1 MRGRQQGFALLIAVG
16 VVALA
21 TVTAVA
27 LVANLGGWV
36 RRSELQTQ
44 QMQAREL
51 ARVGVEWARS
61 MLFEDRRLSDI
72 DHAGEPW
79 ALKLAPVAVESGH
92 LSGFALDQQGLFNLN
107 NLLRGG
113 GADTAQLAGFRR
125 LLGVLDLPSGLADA
139 LADWLDA
146 DGDVRS
152 PAGAEDAHYQALDVP
167 YLAGNRV
174 LVDVDELALIRGFDA
189 AVRARLR
196 PFVSALPTST
206 RLNVNTAPAE
216 VLVTLAEGM
225 RLDEARAIEAART
238 AAYFRNT
245 AEFLARV
252 PPRLTVSIADISVS
266 SDYFLVHLRADLGEV
281 EARATALLL
290 REAGRWPIVVWRRPA

>member
-1 MRGRQQGFALLIAVG
+1 MKRRQQGFALLIAIG

-21 TVTAVA
+21 TVVAVA
-27 LVANLGGWV
+27 LVANLGGWI

-44 QMQAREL
+44 QLQAREL
-51 ARVGVEWARS
+51 ARAGVEWARS

-72 DHAGEPW
+72 DHLGEPW
-79 ALKLAPVAVESGH
+79 ALKLAPVAVESGQ
-92 LSGFALDQQGLFNLN
+92 LSGSVEDLQGRFNLN
-107 NLLRGG
+107 NLMRGG
-113 GADTAQLAGFRR
+113 VPDAAQLASFRR
-125 LLGVLDLPSGLADA
+125 LLGVLDLPTGLADA

-146 DGDVRS
+146 DGDARA
-152 PAGAEDAHYQALDVP
+152 PAGAEDAYYQALDSP
-167 YLAGNRV
+167 YLAGNRL
-174 LVDVDELALIRGFDA
+174 LVDVDELGLIRGFDA

-196 PFVSALPTST
+196 PFVSALPTTT

-225 RLDEARAIEAART
+225 RLDEARAIEAARV
-238 AAYFRNT
+238 AAYFRNP

-252 PPRLTVSIADISVS
+252 PPRLAVSIADISAS
-266 SDYFLVHLRADLGEV
+266 SDYFLVTLRADLGEV
-281 EARATALLL
+281 ESRATALLM

>member
-1 MRGRQQGFALLIAVG
+1 MKRRQQGFALLIALG

-44 QMQAREL
+44 QLQAREL
-51 ARVGVEWARS
+51 VRAGVDWARS
-61 MLFEDRRLSDI
+61 MLFEDRRLSDV
-72 DHAGEPW
+72 DHVGELW
-79 ALKLAPVAVESGH
+79 ALKLAPVAVESGQ

-107 NLLRGG
+107 NLMRGG
-113 GADTAQLAGFRR
+113 AADAAQLAGFRR
-125 LLGVLDLPSGLADA
+125 LLSVLDLPSGLADA

-152 PAGAEDAHYQALDVP
+152 PAGAEDAYYQALDVP
-167 YLAGNRV
+167 YVAGNRL

-225 RLDEARAIEAART
+225 RLDEARAIEATRN

-252 PPRLTVSIADISVS
+252 PPYLAVSIADIGVS
-266 SDYFLVHLRADLGEV
+266 SDYFLVQLRVDLGEV
-281 EARATALLL
+281 EARTTALLM